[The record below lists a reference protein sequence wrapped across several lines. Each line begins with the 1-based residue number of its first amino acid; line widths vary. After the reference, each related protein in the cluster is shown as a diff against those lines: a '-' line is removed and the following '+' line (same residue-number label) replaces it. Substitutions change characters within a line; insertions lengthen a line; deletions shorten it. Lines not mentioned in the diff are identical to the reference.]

1 MKKDNL
7 LLDPLWNLE
16 NAEANIKDDIRFLR
30 CIDSEYFQKGNKE
43 NSEYLYWHLGAFIT
57 ILRKSLE
64 CTQIS
69 MKKSIEAIYEEDN
82 KKLNGGDEKWR

>member
-1 MKKDNL
+1 MEKGNF

-16 NAEANIKDDIRFLR
+16 ISSANLKDDIRFLR

-43 NSEYLYWHLGAFIT
+43 SSEYLYWHLGSFIT

-64 CTQIS
+64 CTQMN
-69 MKKSIEAIYEEDN
+69 MKKSIEAIYEEES
-82 KKLNGGDEKWR
+82 KKKK